1 MGRMV
6 DQTVLNERLQQ
17 HTQRS
22 GMMIGV
28 SMAVVVVVLVGSF
41 TWIFFRL
48 DPFFSDFTGR
58 TGIARSTVE
67 PARVVA
73 SPRGGTPESALST
86 TPLPVAPTPT
96 ALSATSPAGRDRRNS
111 TYSSKMSTSTHAP
124 LPPSKRGRSQR
135 PSPMRRPRKAT
146 QAAVTWPRLLTKET
160 KVRTPTARSVAP
172 AISRLRAGVRMA
184 GISCWAAGPWALLRR
199 GAARAAGRRVMG
211 ALYRSGVRGPM

>member
-6 DQTVLNERLQQ
+6 DQTGLNERLQQ

-48 DPFFSDFTGR
+48 DPFFSDFIGR

-73 SPRGGTPESALST
+73 SPRGGTPETALNT

-96 ALSATSPAGRDRRNS
+96 ALSATSPAG
-111 TYSSKMSTSTHAP
+111 TVTPQFQATHVITDF
-124 LPPSKRGRSQR
+124 GQ
-135 PSPMRRPRKAT
+135 
-146 QAAVTWPRLLTKET
+146 QVN
-160 KVRTPTARSVAP
+160 
-172 AISRLRAGVRMA
+172 LRAGPSTTTARL
-184 GISCWAAGPWALLRR
+184 ALLPPGTRLRYLNEQEQIGDVLWMHFQLERGENGWIRQIDVTPLRQGTPTIAPTTRPTVTPTVRR
-199 GAARAAGRRVMG
+199 
-211 ALYRSGVRGPM
+211 